1 MVCMIRYFIIN
12 IDANVILMIVLI
24 LILIIILM
32 LILILIMILLLILM
46 LMLMLT
52 MMMMMM
58 IHVSAMTEEEL
69 AQWKRRYERES
80 FPGLEVSLE
89 DITGMMTAPDPKAGV
104 GAKAISQV
112 GEYLSSVLE

>member
-1 MVCMIRYFIIN
+1 M
-12 IDANVILMIVLI
+12 
-24 LILIIILM
+24 IILM
-32 LILILIMILLLILM
+32 LILILIMILLLILIM
-46 LMLMLT
+46 IMILMLIL
-52 MMMMMM
+52 MMM

-112 GEYLSSVLE
+112 GEYLSKEKKTGRVEKKL

>member
-1 MVCMIRYFIIN
+1 
-12 IDANVILMIVLI
+12 
-24 LILIIILM
+24 M
-32 LILILIMILLLILM
+32 LIMILM
-46 LMLMLT
+46 LMLILMI
-52 MMMMMM
+52 M

-112 GEYLSSVLE
+112 GEYLNSALE